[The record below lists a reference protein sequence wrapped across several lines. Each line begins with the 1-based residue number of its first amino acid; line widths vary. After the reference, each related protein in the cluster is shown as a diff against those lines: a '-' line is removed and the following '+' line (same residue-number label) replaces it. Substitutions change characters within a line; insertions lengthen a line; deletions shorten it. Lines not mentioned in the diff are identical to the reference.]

1 MRIHSLIVG
10 ATVVVSGAL
19 AAQTPPPAS
28 GHVIGPGKIA
38 GIAPTPA
45 QAPVFPSASS
55 RHARS
60 REFVIAVPVLIAPDG
75 SVFADFGYGY
85 ERVLRNCNT
94 GATNVAA
101 QYGRYQRPAAIPP
114 RTDRTVQMAG
124 SFCWATDLAGNVVV
138 LRP

>member
-1 MRIHSLIVG
+1 MRIHSI
-10 ATVVVSGAL
+10 VVVATFVMSGAL
-19 AAQTPPPAS
+19 AAQTPPSSP
-28 GHVIGPGKIA
+28 GHVVGPGKIA
-38 GIAPTPA
+38 GIAPTPS
-45 QAPVFPSASS
+45 QSPVFPPAPS

-60 REFVIAVPVLIAPDG
+60 RDFVIAVPVLIAPDG

-94 GATNVAA
+94 GVTNVAP
-101 QYGRYQRPAAIPP
+101 QYGRAQRPAAIPP

-124 SFCWATDLAGNVVV
+124 SFCWTTDLAGNVVV